1 MTEGFWRGG
10 DRVEVLRLVSGA
22 AVYFPASVVNASSM
36 RKNLVWVEHE
46 SLMVGGS
53 KRMKEY
59 VHPTRIRP
67 SPPPFEI
74 SRSFVAGDEVDVFID
89 SEGFWVRGKVTANLG
104 NSKYI
109 VRVKGGDGTETE
121 ANRLNLRLHREW
133 EEGNWVPSLE
143 SKTKTIKLKIK
154 FRRRYEFEK
163 GSIVEVRSKEETF
176 NGSWFC
182 ARIVSSLG
190 DDRYIVE
197 HLRFKRDGDDS
208 TPLRDLVQGKN
219 MRPVPPLVQGK
230 NYEPG
235 EEVDAWFNQRWWVGR
250 VSTVV
255 ERGSKFLV
263 YFISSGEEPTIPHFN
278 LRPHKEWI
286 NGQWTSPNKED
297 PPLKKRKPCERAEKV
312 FNKQWSSSSLYKE
325 DPPLKKLKRCEIEE
339 KVFSNGT
346 MVEVRSDEQGYE
358 GSWYTAKIISYLGEN
373 RYRVEYQT
381 LTTEDLK
388 ELLKEEARGS
398 DIRPN
403 PPQSACDRYE
413 LNQPV
418 DAWYNDGWWSGRVYK
433 INSDYTRYVV
443 YFETTDE
450 RFVFG
455 YNDIRPC
462 HVWSKGKWS
471 RA

>member
-1 MTEGFWRGG
+1 MNTMTEGFWRGG

-22 AVYFPASVVNASSM
+22 AAYFPASVVNAPSM

-163 GSIVEVRSKEETF
+163 
-176 NGSWFC
+176 
-182 ARIVSSLG
+182 
-190 DDRYIVE
+190 
-197 HLRFKRDGDDS
+197 
-208 TPLRDLVQGKN
+208 
-219 MRPVPPLVQGK
+219 
-230 NYEPG
+230 G

-455 YNDIRPC
+455 YNDVRPC

>member
-1 MTEGFWRGG
+1 TMTEGFWRGV

-22 AVYFPASVVNASSM
+22 AAYFPASVVNAPSM

-59 VHPTRIRP
+59 VHPTRIRL

-89 SEGFWVRGKVTANLG
+89 SEGFWVRGKVTANFG

-121 ANRLNLRLHREW
+121 ANRLNLRLH
-133 EEGNWVPSLE
+133 
-143 SKTKTIKLKIK
+143 
-154 FRRRYEFEK
+154 
-163 GSIVEVRSKEETF
+163 
-176 NGSWFC
+176 
-182 ARIVSSLG
+182 
-190 DDRYIVE
+190 
-197 HLRFKRDGDDS
+197 
-208 TPLRDLVQGKN
+208 Q
-219 MRPVPPLVQGK
+219 
-230 NYEPG
+230 
-235 EEVDAWFNQRWWVGR
+235 
-250 VSTVV
+250 
-255 ERGSKFLV
+255 
-263 YFISSGEEPTIPHFN
+263 
-278 LRPHKEWI
+278 WI

-413 LNQPV
+413 LKQPV

-455 YNDIRPC
+455 YNDVRPC
-462 HVWSKGKWS
+462 HV
-471 RA
+471 